1 MSSFDTSAAGTVNF
15 PLKKSQKLPQKLAS
29 HWGDSQI
36 KIESFWP
43 QKNEAQIDVPYSCF
57 RGWPAGRPAGREKGF
72 ISTVVLEKRPSAAKK
87 GVKQVI
93 RDVSVE
99 LST

>member
-15 PLKKSQKLPQKLAS
+15 PLKKSQKLPQKVAS

-43 QKNEAQIDVPYSCF
+43 QTNEAQIDSF
-57 RGWPAGRPAGREKGF
+57 QSWKGGGRPA
-72 ISTVVLEKRPSAAKK
+72 K
-87 GVKQVI
+87 GVIFYSSSCKVAFGHKNGVVGKGLVKK
-93 RDVSVE
+93 RLV
-99 LST
+99 LNK